1 MVFVGREYILFRKDE
16 MIKPTFSRWVKW
28 GNRDDLDGIRNPGV
42 YALAISKKNIA
53 NNKFEWIREIKYFG
67 MTNSGGGLKARLN
80 QFDNTIIGKEGHG
93 GGERFRYKYRDYEKL
108 IKKLYVS
115 VFSIDCDIKS
125 NKPDD
130 LLRMGN
136 VAYMEYYCFAKYVE
150 LFGKMPQ
157 FNNKKSIKLKA
168 NQI

>member
-1 MVFVGREYILFRKDE
+1 
-16 MIKPTFSRWVKW
+16 
-28 GNRDDLDGIRNPGV
+28 
-42 YALAISKKNIA
+42 
-53 NNKFEWIREIKYFG
+53 
-67 MTNSGGGLKARLN
+67 MTNSGGGLKARLK

-125 NKPDD
+125 NRPDD
-130 LLRMGN
+130 LLKMGD

-150 LFGKMPQ
+150 LFGQMPQ
-157 FNNKKSIKLKA
+157 FNDKKNAPKLTA
-168 NQI
+168 NQIKTDNESLHRTRQTHQ